1 VSRVVQGSRGL
12 CKGQGDSAMGGASV
26 KGLVHGVVQ
35 VSRGWCNGWCKGQ
48 GARVKGWCKG
58 QGVGASGGTRVNDS
72 EKL

>member
-48 GARVKGWCKG
+48 G
-58 QGVGASGGTRVNDS
+58 VGASGGTRVNDS